1 MKVRKTSIEERER
14 FLCQIEQIERRWG
27 RRIGTP
33 FGETVRQIERKRRW
47 GRRIGTPFGETV
59 RQIERFMPN

>member
-1 MKVRKTSIEERER
+1 M
-14 FLCQIEQIERRWG
+14 G
-27 RRIGTP
+27 RRSGMS

-47 GRRIGTPFGETV
+47 GRRSGTPFGETV